1 MKFGI
6 VVVFGVDIIL
16 CFLSL
21 KKCEED
27 PGDIRCRV
35 YPLELFHL
43 MIEFFLGI
51 IELCLCSNYSSV
63 GILLMFLHLSD
74 YTILTKTT

>member
-1 MKFGI
+1 MMKFGI

-16 CFLSL
+16 CILSL

-35 YPLELFHL
+35 YPLELV
-43 MIEFFLGI
+43 
-51 IELCLCSNYSSV
+51 N
-63 GILLMFLHLSD
+63 
-74 YTILTKTT
+74 